1 MFFRTIEPFI
11 AHVNNNSAATVN
23 RIMTPGNPVPPN
35 ALAIVKP
42 ALENTYADLN
52 ITRSD
57 IGTFGAKQSLGC
69 PPKSAAAVSAPASSA
84 IIIALLV
91 ALLMLVA

>member
-11 AHVNNNSAATVN
+11 AQVNNNSAATVN

-42 ALENTYADLN
+42 ALENTYEELN
-52 ITRSD
+52 ITRAD

-69 PPKSAAAVSAPASSA
+69 PTKSAGGVSAPATSA
-84 IIIALLV
+84 MIIALLV
-91 ALLMLVA
+91 ALLVLVA